1 MLFKCRRE
9 ESSAEQ
15 INDGFFA
22 VDEGPVLA
30 KKNLRTRIF
39 SRCFS
44 HPFNTAKTWVRMLG
58 AFVAYTLIAGALVV
72 GVQTGGGAAI

>member
-22 VDEGPVLA
+22 VDEGSTLA
-30 KKNLRTRIF
+30 KKNLRTRISF
-39 SRCFS
+39 RRCFR
-44 HPFNTAKTWVRMLG
+44 PFKTAKTWVRMLG